1 MEEANAIK
9 YCAGDA
15 SCCVEARTHCTCD
28 VNIDCMLLDRSLF
41 LRSISV
47 EFFMLRGCVGI
58 LVACV
63 EKWVAFRHLF
73 VNLMAFED
81 VDVLK
86 WIHVVWMMDESLR
99 ANIRSRDVVLYR
111 LKLSVWYKPAIK

>member
-1 MEEANAIK
+1 
-9 YCAGDA
+9 
-15 SCCVEARTHCTCD
+15 
-28 VNIDCMLLDRSLF
+28 MLLDRSLF

-99 ANIRSRDVVLYR
+99 ANIRSRDVALYYIYR
-111 LKLSVWYKPAIK
+111 LKESVWYKPAIK

>member
-1 MEEANAIK
+1 
-9 YCAGDA
+9 
-15 SCCVEARTHCTCD
+15 
-28 VNIDCMLLDRSLF
+28 MLLDRSLF

-86 WIHVVWMMDESLR
+86 WIVRMVDESLR
-99 ANIRSRDVVLYR
+99 ANIRSRDVALYIIYR
-111 LKLSVWYKPAIK
+111 LKESVWYKPAIK